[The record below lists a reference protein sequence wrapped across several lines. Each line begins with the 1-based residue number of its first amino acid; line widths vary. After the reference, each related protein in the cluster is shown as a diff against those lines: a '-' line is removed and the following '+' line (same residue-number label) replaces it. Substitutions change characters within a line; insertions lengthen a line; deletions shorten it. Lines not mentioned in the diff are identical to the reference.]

1 MHRHYPI
8 FAAPSRPA
16 TSVRPTGA
24 RRRVDLA
31 VIAGLFGLML
41 SLAAM
46 PALAEGTGSAAGSEL
61 LVVPVPA
68 GAGVATDDVA
78 TDAGSSNKP
87 LHLGATRQSG
97 HKRHSEMSLLGQS
110 STERMAAFGPE
121 RSFGPYLELQS
132 VVQGLKHDKLDVFGP
147 YGSVVLGTWIRPG
160 IGVEVFAD
168 TPFSYG
174 EDNGFEA
181 GVSEAYGAALRLR
194 SPSNDGLYGYV
205 VIGYVDFSVYQE
217 PKSGGFEIEERFAG
231 ARLSVGVMQRLRILP
246 AMLVTAEYR
255 NLYSDEPIRV
265 DGLSL
270 GLRLDVR

>member
-16 TSVRPTGA
+16 TSARPTGA
-24 RRRVDLA
+24 RRRVNLA
-31 VIAGLFGLML
+31 IVAGLFGLML
-41 SLAAM
+41 SLAAT

-61 LVVPVPA
+61 LIVPVPA
-68 GAGVATDDVA
+68 GAG
-78 TDAGSSNKP
+78 SSSKP
-87 LHLGATRQSG
+87 MQLGASRQSG
-97 HKRHSEMSLLGQS
+97 DKRQTAMSLLGQS
-110 STERMAAFGPE
+110 PAERRAVFGPE

-174 EDNGFEA
+174 EDNEFEA